1 MCWWLIRNFHIF
13 RHVKMSSSPARLLT
27 RLTSISQHS
36 RKGLIVFWYMYV
48 FHERQLPFSY
58 DHLHKQVYFETCHY
72 VLHPCTPH
80 ELSHIGT
87 YSNHYVLVYNFSC
100 IISTY
105 LDHLHIYGLLA
116 LFSSFCGFFRVN
128 IFFFLW
134 EVCFIFFFPLRTSF
148 FYVFVFSPTQ
158 WPFSTVATWLP
169 WSHS

>member
-48 FHERQLPFSY
+48 FHERQLPSGPSFSY

-100 IISTY
+100 IISTS

-116 LFSSFCGFFRVN
+116 LFSSFCVFFLVN

-134 EVCFIFFFPLRTSF
+134 EVSVSFFFSLSELLFFMFLSF
-148 FYVFVFSPTQ
+148 PRHNGLSAQ
-158 WPFSTVATWLP
+158 
-169 WSHS
+169 